1 MDLMSK
7 HPLSTALQGRN
18 SPVAATPGRRNW
30 MKSHPY
36 LTGLAATGV
45 VLAASAIANHQLAK
59 RAERRHPPSGRF
71 IDVDGVRLHYV
82 ERGEGPPLVLL
93 HGNGSMIEDFDS
105 SGLIDLAA
113 RSHRVIVFDR
123 PGFGHSTRPRRV
135 IWTADAQARLIHAAL
150 AQIGVSRALVLGH
163 SWGASVAVALA
174 LRYPQAVS
182 GLVLASGYYYPS
194 ARTDAA
200 LMSGPAVPV
209 LGDVL
214 RYTIAPIASR
224 LMWPLLMR
232 KIFGPAPVPPK
243 FGRFPKEMAVRPS
256 QIRAEAAESALL
268 VPMVAATSGA
278 YAGLRMPVVIVSG
291 DGDRLI
297 DPEGQSGR
305 LHQAVAQS
313 TFRSVAGSGH
323 MVHQTDPQAVMSAVE
338 EVAALAA

>member
-1 MDLMSK
+1 MSK
-7 HPLSTALQGRN
+7 HTPSTAFTGRN
-18 SPVAATPGRRNW
+18 PAVAPATGRRSW

-36 LTGLAATGV
+36 LTGLAVAGTA
-45 VLAASAIANHQLAK
+45 LAASAIANHQLAK
-59 RAERRHPPSGRF
+59 RAERRHPPTGRF
-71 IDVDGVRLHYV
+71 IDVDGVRLHCV
-82 ERGEGPPLVLL
+82 ERGDGPPLVLL
-93 HGNGSMIEDFDS
+93 HGNGSMIEDFES

-150 AQIGVSRALVLGH
+150 AQIGVTRALVLGH

-174 LRYPQAVS
+174 LRYPQAVG

-194 ARTDAA
+194 ARVDAA
-200 LMSGPAVPV
+200 LMSGPAIPV

-232 KIFGPAPVPPK
+232 KIFGPAPVPAK
-243 FGRFPKEMAVRPS
+243 FGRYSMEMAVRPS

-268 VPMVAATSGA
+268 VPMAAATSGA
-278 YAGLRMPVVIVSG
+278 YAGLKMPVVIVAG

-297 DPEGQSGR
+297 DPDGQSRR
-305 LHQAVAQS
+305 LHQAVTQS

-323 MVHQTDPQAVMSAVE
+323 MVHQTDPQAVMTAVD

>member
-1 MDLMSK
+1 MSK
-7 HPLSTALQGRN
+7 HPPSTAFTGR
-18 SPVAATPGRRNW
+18 SSAVAPTTGRRSW
-30 MKSHPY
+30 MKAHPY
-36 LTGLAATGV
+36 LTALAAAGAA
-45 VLAASAIANHQLAK
+45 LAASALVNHRLAK
-59 RAERRHPPSGRF
+59 RAERRFPPAGRF
-71 IDVDGVRLHYV
+71 IDVEGVRLHYF

-123 PGFGHSTRPRRV
+123 PGYGHSSRPRRV
-135 IWTADAQARLIHAAL
+135 IWTADAQAKLIHAAL

-194 ARTDAA
+194 ARVDFA

-209 LGDVL
+209 LGDVV

-232 KIFGPAPVPPK
+232 KIFGPASVPAK
-243 FGRFPKEMAVRPS
+243 FRRFPKEMAVRPS

-268 VPMVAATSGA
+268 VPMVAATSAG
-278 YAGLRMPVVIVSG
+278 YAGLKMPVVIVSG

-297 DPEGQSGR
+297 DPEGQSRR
-305 LHQAVAQS
+305 LHQAVTQS

-323 MVHQTDPQAVMSAVE
+323 MVHQTDPEAVMSAVDE
-338 EVAALAA
+338 AAALAA